1 MLTEIIDTLKL
12 LKIHIELSITPRPP
26 IDRGNY
32 PNLAIFAWALPP
44 NSNAGVFRPLSFI
57 KYGERL
63 GWHISAFH
71 APAPSNQSQNGQSL
85 LLQIPEH
92 TQLHSVPPSR
102 LRPSYRLTPQ
112 IDGGYCNALEMAL
125 YAINTLSE
133 SPPDAVLASGP
144 PFHTFVAA
152 SFVAKH
158 FGVPLILDYRDEWTE
173 CPFDFVSKNSDDVK
187 WEKRCLETAAAVIF
201 TTQSHIEHQT
211 RVFSELSYTKTHL
224 ISNGWDVDDFD
235 AAGSEARRKPVSD
248 SDIFQLSHIG
258 TLAGHNLPGNFL
270 SNVEQAFDML
280 PVLRERLRI
289 RFVGRRS
296 PEADNQLQRF
306 AYQDNLEIID
316 HVDKRTANRLMM
328 ESDALLLISAMGLER
343 YLPGK
348 LFDYVASRRPI
359 LVAGQPGESANVI
372 KLLHAGL
379 HIRDASELVSALEA
393 PLRWSNPDSSLV
405 SSWLNDHRR
414 DVLAAKLFSL
424 LESLTADAHRNT
436 AGVTS

>member
-1 MLTEIIDTLKL
+1 MLKEIIDTLKL
-12 LKIHIELSITPRPP
+12 LKINIKLSTIPRPP
-26 IDRGNY
+26 IDRESH

-71 APAPSNQSQNGQSL
+71 APAPSNQSQNGHSL
-85 LLQIPEH
+85 LLQIPEQA
-92 TQLHSVPPSR
+92 QLHSVPPSR

-125 YAINTLSE
+125 YAITELSE

-152 SFVAKH
+152 NFVAKH

-187 WEKRCLETAAAVIF
+187 WEKRCLENAAAVIF

-211 RVFSELSYTKTHL
+211 RVFSELSHNRTHL
-224 ISNGWDVDDFD
+224 IPNGWDVDDFD
-235 AAGSEARRKPVSD
+235 AAGSEACQKPLVG

-296 PEADNQLQRF
+296 PEAENELHRF

-328 ESDALLLISAMGLER
+328 ESDALLLISAEGLER

-359 LVAGQPGESANVI
+359 LVAGQPGESANVV

-379 HIRDASELVSALEA
+379 HIRDASELVSALET
-393 PLRWSNPDSSLV
+393 PSRWSNPDSSLV